1 MLMQVRWGGN
11 TATLR
16 INPGID
22 VVCDIATRN
31 PSDRT
36 HRQAKF
42 LIAFQ
47 HLRREFI
54 NRQVTTVLQSSP
66 SKNTELANNLRY
78 NCRIMLT
85 DVNTFLLVNVYAASL
100 QIDEPHGR
108 IRPTKKDHTDF
119 YKDTS
124 LNLLYLPD

>member
-11 TATLR
+11 TAALR

-36 HRQAKF
+36 YRQAKF

-47 HLRREFI
+47 HLKREFI
-54 NRQVTTVLQSSP
+54 NRQVTTVLKFSP
-66 SKNTELANNLRY
+66 SKDTRLPNDQRY
-78 NCRIMLT
+78 NCRIVLAA
-85 DVNTFLLVNVYAASL
+85 VNTFLLVYVSL
-100 QIDEPHGR
+100 CILMNHIVGLDLGH
-108 IRPTKKDHTDF
+108 H
-119 YKDTS
+119 
-124 LNLLYLPD
+124 